1 MSFEISLD
9 ENLGVYIISVVSDTD
24 KGAEKIKKKLL
35 EQLGLEEIVTT
46 KTVEIQV
53 IAKPKITRK
62 TQRPS
67 LIT

>member
-62 TQRPS
+62 TQRSS

>member
-1 MSFEISLD
+1 MSFEIKMD
-9 ENLGVYIISVVSDTD
+9 ENLGIYIISIVSDTD

-35 EQLGLEEIVTT
+35 EQLGLEEIVST

-53 IAKPKITRK
+53 IAKPNIPRKI
-62 TQRPS
+62 QRVS